1 MDTLKR
7 CKTFLRSHFWHTFK
21 EAVINASRLNKRM
34 DGNEPMIIVDSNRIE
49 ILSRGGLAS
58 LQTKASFF
66 RGHSVPVNKKL
77 SETFL
82 QLHFSEKSSRKI
94 P

>member
-21 EAVINASRLNKRM
+21 EAVINASHHNKWV
-34 DGNEPMIIVDSNRIE
+34 DGNEPIITVDSNRIE
-49 ILSRGGLAS
+49 TFSRGGLAS
-58 LQTKASFF
+58 LQTKTGFF

-82 QLHFSEKSSRKI
+82 QLHFSEKPSREI